1 MQSKRVFK
9 LKTFARWA
17 RKILTDDQL
26 CAAAQEVL
34 AGLYEAE
41 LGGGVC
47 KKRIALAGQGKSGST
62 RTLIAKNS
70 PHGLFFMAGR
80 SKNDP
85 GSDFSAAALSQVQI
99 IAADLHAASLV
110 QLEVAIQDGYLE
122 EICHDA

>member
-62 RTLIAKNS
+62 RALIAKNS

-99 IAADLHAASLV
+99 IAPDLHAASLV
-110 QLEVAIQDGYLE
+110 QLEGAIQDGYLE